1 MYIVPLAS
9 WYSRELRP
17 ASSYRSLFFGT
28 AIFPPTIGRRYNGG
42 CSHFR
47 RTILVLDA
55 AAVSLAQLAK
65 KYSTAV
71 CNDNIN
77 ESKNKP

>member
-1 MYIVPLAS
+1 MVAVLT
-9 WYSRELRP
+9 
-17 ASSYRSLFFGT
+17 FG
-28 AIFPPTIGRRYNGG
+28 APY
-42 CSHFR
+42 
-47 RTILVLDA
+47 LVLDA